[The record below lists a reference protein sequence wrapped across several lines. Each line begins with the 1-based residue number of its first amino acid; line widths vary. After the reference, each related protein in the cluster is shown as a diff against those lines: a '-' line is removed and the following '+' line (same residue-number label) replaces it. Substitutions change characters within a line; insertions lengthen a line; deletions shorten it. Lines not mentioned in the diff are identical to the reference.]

1 LFARTCWFESG
12 LGHQK
17 IHGFSDL
24 RNDAVSALLRNQK
37 RIRASYFASVR
48 SIAHHTVPEKVRG
61 GQSRATRDMTLT
73 LATA

>member
-1 LFARTCWFESG
+1 
-12 LGHQK
+12 
-17 IHGFSDL
+17 
-24 RNDAVSALLRNQK
+24 
-37 RIRASYFASVR
+37 VR